1 MSTQSRGNGQRIFIL
16 VIVAVFFLTAVAT
29 TGIMIYDAA
38 RNKDGDT
45 LTSQTDSTNNQET
58 AIEPQEGKLE
68 GSQLDGFT
76 PVENVAELKVI
87 DLKTGEG
94 AEVTEASTV
103 TAHYTGA
110 LAKTGV
116 IFQSSKDG
124 GQPFTSDLNSVIQGW
139 KQGMPGM
146 KAGGV
151 RRIVIPAELAYGNN
165 AVGNIPANSP
175 LVFDIE
181 LIEVK

>member
-16 VIVAVFFLTAVAT
+16 VIVAVFLLTALAT
-29 TGIMIYDAA
+29 TGIMIYDSV
-38 RNKDGDT
+38 RNN
-45 LTSQTDSTNNQET
+45 DSDSITANQQTNNQET

-68 GSQLDGFT
+68 GSQLDGFA
-76 PVENVAELKVI
+76 PVENVSKLEVI
-87 DLKTGEG
+87 DLTPGTG

-116 IFQSSKDG
+116 IFQSSKDT
-124 GQPFTSDLNSVIQGW
+124 GQPFTSDLNSVIPGW

-151 RRIVIPAELAYGNN
+151 RRIVIPADLAYGNN

-181 LIEVK
+181 LISVQ